1 MPLDPAARVRRMT
14 AGRIAAAAALLVALA
29 AGATVVAVFGWRAM
43 GPSALPSV
51 SGAPAEPLSTI
62 LASGLWSGAAPAPA
76 AAGRLEAAPRN
87 AGEIRLLGV
96 FAERG
101 GAGYALFR
109 LAEGPRLVARGQ
121 DVTAGVRLT
130 AVRPDGV
137 TLSDSGGERTMVLRA
152 DRQPPPAPPGSA
164 PAVVGGTVAPVRATA
179 ARNPACAAP
188 PGFKGSVLRL
198 NAELFQG
205 IVAKPETWVAL
216 VAAERGA
223 LVVRDDSGF
232 IAMLAMKKQDRLEQA
247 NGIALAAPD
256 DIVGAVLRPLSGNQ
270 PVRITGSRDGA
281 PREWLLLNAG
291 ACPA

>member
-1 MPLDPAARVRRMT
+1 VT
-14 AGRIAAAAALLVALA
+14 AGRVGATVALLIALA
-29 AGATVVAVFGWRAM
+29 AGAAVVATIGWRAF
-43 GPSALPSV
+43 GPPV
-51 SGAPAEPLSTI
+51 MTVTPGAPAEPLPTI
-62 LASGLWSGAAPAPA
+62 LASGLWSGAASAPA
-76 AAGRLEAAPRN
+76 ANSSADTLPRN
-87 AGEIRLLGV
+87 AGDIRLLGV

-109 LAEGPRLVARGQ
+109 VAEGPRLVARGQ
-121 DVTAGVRLT
+121 DVSTGVRLS

-137 TLSDSGGERTMVLRA
+137 TLTESGSDRTMILRA
-152 DRQPPPAPPGSA
+152 DKQPAPVAPGPA
-164 PAVVGGTVAPVRATA
+164 PAAVGATVAPVRTVVSA
-179 ARNPACAAP
+179 ARNPACVAP

-205 IVAKPETWVAL
+205 IVAKPESW
-216 VAAERGA
+216 AAMLASERGA

-247 NGIALAAPD
+247 NGIALAAPE
-256 DIVGAVLRPLSGNQ
+256 DIVGAVLRPLTGNQ
-270 PVRITGSRDGA
+270 PVRITGTRDGA

>member
-1 MPLDPAARVRRMT
+1 MSVPRVAAT
-14 AGRIAAAAALLVALA
+14 IALLVALA
-29 AGATVVAVFGWRAM
+29 AGATVVATIGWRAF
-43 GPSALPSV
+43 GPAALTATPA
-51 SGAPAEPLSTI
+51 APAEPLPAI

-76 AAGRLEAAPRN
+76 ANGGVDAVPRVAGD
-87 AGEIRLLGV
+87 IRLLGV

-109 LAEGPRLVARGQ
+109 MADGPRLVARGQ
-121 DVTAGVRLT
+121 DVIAGVRLT

-137 TLSDSGGERTMVLRA
+137 TMVESGSERTMMLRA
-152 DRQPPPAPPGSA
+152 DKQAPPAASGSA
-164 PAVVGGTVAPVRATA
+164 SAAVGVTVPPIRTAATP
-179 ARNPACAAP
+179 ARNPACVAP

-205 IVAKPETWVAL
+205 IVAKPEAWVAM
-216 VAAERGA
+216 VATERGA

-247 NGIALAAPD
+247 NGIALAAPE
-256 DIVGAVLRPLSGNQ
+256 DIVTAVLRPLAGNQ
-270 PVRITGSRDGA
+270 PVRITGKRDGA